1 MNYSANRK
9 NLLWLGIVT
18 AIGAAVSLI
27 SNIFIFAEDYLRHPV
42 FHSFLFLT
50 DIAFSVFLYAPF
62 IISAVYILFFARKKL
77 DHGLLSVS
85 SILLLISSLCILV
98 VSCAP
103 FIWGYE
109 ELLYVIVP
117 LETIE
122 DLTISG
128 NVYAFC
134 SEIRITFCF
143 YESFV

>member
-1 MNYSANRK
+1 M
-9 NLLWLGIVT
+9 
-18 AIGAAVSLI
+18 
-27 SNIFIFAEDYLRHPV
+27 
-42 FHSFLFLT
+42 FLT

-85 SILLLISSLCILV
+85 CILLLISSLCILV

-109 ELLYVIVP
+109 ELLNVIVP

-122 DLTISG
+122 DLAISG
-128 NVYAFC
+128 NVYAFL
-134 SEIRITFCF
+134 SEFRITFCF
-143 YESFV
+143 YESLFSIIFSAYAIVSVRKNFKKIILLREIFK